1 MEIGINSA
9 GEALKPMD
17 KCSGVSPWLEG
28 GDTTSRKK
36 THCYF

>member
-1 MEIGINSA
+1 MEMVINSA
-9 GEALKPMD
+9 GEALKPMG

-36 THCYF
+36 TRCYF